1 MTGRSGQRTEQQA
14 RVRGDAAEH
23 VGVGGR
29 SDILLLCDH
38 ASRHVPAG
46 LADLGLSQR
55 ELSSH
60 IGWDIGAADLTRGLA
75 QRLDATAVLAT
86 FSRLVIDANR
96 RADAPDL
103 IAEVSD
109 HVTIPGNAGLGNDDR
124 AGRLEFYHAPYHD
137 AIDAMIRTHIPA
149 LRAVV
154 SVHSFT
160 PRLHGEDRP
169 WHLGI
174 LFDGDDRLARALY
187 AELAAEDGLV
197 IGLNAPYAPSDGVYY
212 TVERHA
218 VSRGLLNVML
228 EIRNDLLADPAAVAV
243 WADRLAQGLTRAVL
257 RLEGVTTEAQSEK

>member
-1 MTGRSGQRTEQQA
+1 MTGRSGQRAVEGEG
-14 RVRGDAAEH
+14 VRGQAAEH
-23 VGVGGR
+23 VGADGR

-38 ASRHVPAG
+38 ASRHVPAD

-55 ELSSH
+55 DLSSH
-60 IGWDIGAADLTRGLA
+60 IGWDIGAADLTRALA
-75 QRLDATAVLAT
+75 QRLDAAAVLAT
-86 FSRLVIDANR
+86 FSRLVVDANR
-96 RADAPDL
+96 RAEAPDL
-103 IAEVSD
+103 VAEVSD
-109 HVTIPGNAGLGNDDR
+109 NVAIPGNTGLVDEGR
-124 AGRLEFYHAPYHD
+124 AQRLALYHAPYHD
-137 AIDAMIRTHIPA
+137 AIDTVMRSHRPG

-174 LFDGDDRLARALY
+174 LFDRDDRLARALH

-228 EIRNDLLADPAAVAV
+228 EIRNDLLGDPAAIAA

-257 RLEGVTTEAQSEK
+257 RLEGVTTTNS